1 MKQSRGFTLLEIL
14 LVLVLLSVSSVAVI
28 ATLPLSQK
36 DEARAVAQSLFQR
49 IQLLNEEAILS
60 GRDFGLRVDEQTSQ
74 LRFLILTAE
83 GWQKLEKNQ
92 FNSEL
97 KVDPTLTLS
106 FRLGGDAW
114 LKDDRLFEPSSLFD
128 EELFAEEKKELP
140 PQIFILSSGEV
151 TTFSIDITPKTQA
164 SNSSDIKD
172 RWQILVEDNGQI
184 RLLAPGEQNE
194 KA

>member
-28 ATLPLSQK
+28 ATFPLSQK
-36 DEARAVAQSLFQR
+36 DEARAVAQSLYQR

-60 GRDFGLRVDEQTSQ
+60 GRDFGLRVDEQTSE
-74 LRFLILTAE
+74 LRFLTLTAE

-97 KVDPTLTLS
+97 KVAPDLVLD

-114 LKDDRLFEPSSLFD
+114 LKDDRLFEPGSLFD
-128 EELFAEEKKELP
+128 EEMFAEEKKELP

-151 TTFSIDITPKTQA
+151 TAFSIGIAPKTRG
-164 SNSSDIKD
+164 SNGSDSQE
-172 RWQILVEDNGQI
+172 RWQIVVGDNGQI
-184 RLLAPGEQNE
+184 KLLAPGEQNE

>member
-28 ATLPLSQK
+28 ATLPLSHK

-60 GRDFGLRVDEQTSQ
+60 GRDFGLRVDEQTGQ
-74 LRFLILTAE
+74 LQFLTLTAE
-83 GWQKLEKNQ
+83 GWQKLEKKQ

-97 KVDPTLTLS
+97 KVDPELELE

-114 LKDDRLFEPSSLFD
+114 LKDDRLFEPGSLFD
-128 EELFAEEKKELP
+128 EELFAKEKKELP

-151 TTFSIDITPKTQA
+151 TAFSMVIAPKTRD
-164 SNSSDIKD
+164 SNVSDSNQ
-172 RWQILVEDNGQI
+172 RWQIVVGDNGQI
-184 RLLAPGEQNE
+184 SLLAPGEQNE